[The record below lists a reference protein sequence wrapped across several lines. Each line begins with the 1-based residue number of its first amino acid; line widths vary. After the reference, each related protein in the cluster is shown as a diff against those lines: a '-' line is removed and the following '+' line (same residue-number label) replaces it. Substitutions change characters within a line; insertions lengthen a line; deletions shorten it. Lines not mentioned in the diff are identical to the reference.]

1 MASLGRTGLLRRMW
15 LTQVSSLGQGGQGRQ
30 GCHHFAN
37 KETEARK
44 VKSLTQNYLAG
55 EWPVQA
61 VSPNFLLSDPQPLS
75 QIHTSKGGADAQ
87 GNAEKPRAKG
97 AGDERTR
104 PTPELPILINQV
116 LLVPGQVY
124 PFNSF
129 SPHPISFCG
138 KCCS

>member
-1 MASLGRTGLLRRMW
+1 MRRMW

-75 QIHTSKGGADAQ
+75 QIHTSKGGQMARETWRSQEQKGQ
-87 GNAEKPRAKG
+87 GMEG
-97 AGDERTR
+97 
-104 PTPELPILINQV
+104 
-116 LLVPGQVY
+116 PGPPQSC
-124 PFNSF
+124 PS
-129 SPHPISFCG
+129 
-138 KCCS
+138 